1 MSYQQKRGK
10 NTSWRN
16 GLMRNLA
23 TELIIHEKLQ
33 ITETRAKELRRHV
46 EKLITLGKRG
56 DLHARR
62 RAASFLRN
70 ITVKNEKAAALQK
83 LFGPLAKQYSKR
95 NGGYTRILKL
105 DNRRGDNAP
114 VVIIALV

>member
-23 TELIIHEKLQ
+23 TELIIHERLEV
-33 ITETRAKELRRHV
+33 TETRAKELRKHV
-46 EKLITLGKRG
+46 DKLVTLGKRQ
-56 DLHARR
+56 DLHSRR

-70 ITVKNEKAAALQK
+70 IDANEKETALQK
-83 LFGPLAKQYSKR
+83 LFDGVAKKYKNR

-105 DNRRGDNAP
+105 DNRKGDNAP
-114 VVIIALV
+114 MVIIELV